1 MSRLSGFPPALRPET
16 IGKIGTAGRVRAE
29 RGLPAN
35 AAPADCAG
43 APRWPR
49 WRPLATA
56 QPAERPGPRQGPL
69 LFRGWLRLG
78 GAHPAAAHPGGPGEC
93 PRGGRLDGCP
103 RRTAVAPPPCPTG
116 CGASSTEGAG
126 AAWKVCTCAGIGY
139 GTDIHEPVPGSPAGP
154 GPAAHAAAVRGAA
167 RPPRSRLLG
176 SGDNPTSQSWLA
188 SPLAAPPSFTVR
200 CSHSIEHTGFGSS
213 APSKEASTEAGR
225 AELLERVLRDLE
237 VKNAVLVSPSL
248 SGRYALPFLVRG
260 HHQLRGFVPIAPAA
274 TESYTR
280 EQFRAVKTPTLI
292 LYGELDH
299 NLARESL
306 RQLRHLPNHTVV
318 KLRAAGHACYLQKP
332 QDFHLALLAFLDRL
346 S

>member
-126 AAWKVCTCAGIGY
+126 AAWKVCTCAGI
-139 GTDIHEPVPGSPAGP
+139 
-154 GPAAHAAAVRGAA
+154 
-167 RPPRSRLLG
+167 
-176 SGDNPTSQSWLA
+176 
-188 SPLAAPPSFTVR
+188 
-200 CSHSIEHTGFGSS
+200 GFGSS

>member
-200 CSHSIEHTGFGSS
+200 CSHSIEHTGWTWCCSTGRPSAPARGSS
-213 APSKEASTEAGR
+213 WAPCSCCR
-225 AELLERVLRDLE
+225 
-237 VKNAVLVSPSL
+237 
-248 SGRYALPFLVRG
+248 RG
-260 HHQLRGFVPIAPAA
+260 A
-274 TESYTR
+274 TGPWPLTF
-280 EQFRAVKTPTLI
+280 QTPTLI